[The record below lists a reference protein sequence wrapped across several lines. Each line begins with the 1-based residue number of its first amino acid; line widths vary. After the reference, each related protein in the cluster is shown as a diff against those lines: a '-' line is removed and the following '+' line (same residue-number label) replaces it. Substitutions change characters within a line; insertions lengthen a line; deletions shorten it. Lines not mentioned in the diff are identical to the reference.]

1 MTAVCCSLVQS
12 TAVCCSFWVL
22 ATGADWS
29 GMQLGGAKDA
39 VDCAPASEE
48 PWPKSREG
56 WAGGMDDDCSVPLC
70 TSSRGKRTKWYRAV
84 LRGTRRYEMVP
95 GGTKG
100 RGGSVEVLKR

>member
-48 PWPKSREG
+48 PIAEEPRG
-56 WAGGMDDDCSVPLC
+56 MGG
-70 TSSRGKRTKWYRAV
+70 GN
-84 LRGTRRYEMVP
+84 G
-95 GGTKG
+95 
-100 RGGSVEVLKR
+100 